1 MLAEKVFLKKRIKA
15 SLMLKTMPVVIVSSN
30 IYYVNYDSLTIE
42 DLACFSL
49 SGKLFS
55 LKAGYYPT
63 FNCFSGI
70 FDLSYYN
77 IRQIK
82 DGKIPRRALL
92 RRKNRNDYGN

>member
-30 IYYVNYDSLTIE
+30 IYYVHFDSLTIE
-42 DLACFSL
+42 DLACFCL

-63 FNCFSGI
+63 FNCLSGI
-70 FDLSYYN
+70 FDLLYCN
-77 IRQIK
+77 LRQK
-82 DGKIPRRALL
+82 NGGKIPQRPFL

>member
-1 MLAEKVFLKKRIKA
+1 
-15 SLMLKTMPVVIVSSN
+15 MLKTKFLVTVSN
-30 IYYVNYDSLTIE
+30 KYDYVNYDSLTIE

-63 FNCFSGI
+63 INCFSGI

-77 IRQIK
+77 LRQK
-82 DGKIPRRALL
+82 KVGKIPQRPFL